1 MELIENAATKGWD
14 AMLGVGRNPGLAL
27 DRQTAFTEWQE
38 AKKELDVKSK
48 TLGYSAGY
56 TGDNPTKKGT
66 LSASPTL
73 KEKSNLKDKPMSSLI
88 RRWLLTL

>member
-1 MELIENAATKGWD
+1 MSIVENLGTLERAWNWIENAATKGWD

-48 TLGYSAGY
+48 TLGYSA
-56 TGDNPTKKGT
+56 
-66 LSASPTL
+66 
-73 KEKSNLKDKPMSSLI
+73 
-88 RRWLLTL
+88 

>member
-38 AKKELDVKSK
+38 AKKNWMLSPKPLVIALDIQV
-48 TLGYSAGY
+48 TIQ
-56 TGDNPTKKGT
+56 PKKG
-66 LSASPTL
+66 
-73 KEKSNLKDKPMSSLI
+73 
-88 RRWLLTL
+88 R